1 MNKKRWMWILL
12 GILGVCFFTA
22 TAWAQTAEEN
32 LKQKNITLRNP
43 VRPVGNYVAAVR
55 TGNLLF
61 ISACGPGY
69 GSAGKLGKDLT
80 IEQGYQAARATGL
93 TLLATVREE
102 LGSLD
107 KVKRVVK
114 VFGMVN
120 SAPGF
125 TDQPKVI
132 NGFSDLMVEV
142 FGPKVGGHAR
152 AVAGVAEMPFNIPV
166 NIEMVLE
173 VE

>member
-1 MNKKRWMWILL
+1 MATKKSMEVIFAILIFCL
-12 GILGVCFFTA
+12 FCA
-22 TAWAQTAEEN
+22 SAEAQTAEEN
-32 LKQKNITLRNP
+32 LKQKNITLRAP
-43 VRPVGNYVAAVR
+43 ISPVGNYVPAVR
-55 TGNLLF
+55 SGNLLF
-61 ISACGPGY
+61 VSACGPGY
-69 GSAGKLGKDLT
+69 GLRGKLGKDLS

-125 TDQPKVI
+125 TEQPKVI
-132 NGFSDLMVEV
+132 NGISDLIVEV
-142 FGPKVGGHAR
+142 FGPKIGGHAR
-152 AVAGVAEMPFNIPV
+152 AAVGMAELPFNIPV
-166 NIEMVLE
+166 NIEMVVE